1 MAAGFVAS
9 LLAAPPATVA
19 AEDRSTWTD
28 EQRRQHGRSLWPD
41 RSDEDPALPTVELHG
56 RESKRR
62 SMLAPKPAS
71 IEWPDAGEVTVTPGA
86 PDRVSRRGNPGGLPV
101 TVAFAGDQSRRTG
114 ASAAAVR
121 VEVAD
126 RATTYAAGVDGV
138 LLTVT
143 PTDGAG
149 VADRV
154 ELTVDYSS
162 FAGAYGG
169 DWASRLRLVR
179 LPDCDLTAA
188 GVTGC
193 DVVEPLA
200 STNDA
205 ASQTVTATV
214 TVAEGTMLALSAD
227 TSGGRGDWAATPLS
241 ASATWNTSAQTGNF
255 SWSYPLRV
263 PPSVGGPAPD
273 LALSYSSGSVDGRVA
288 STNNQT
294 SWVGDGWDLWP
305 GYVERKYASCADDG
319 TGSANNVGRKTGDLC
334 WKTDNA
340 TLMLNGKG
348 LRTGARRRH
357 GCVAVQGRRR
367 LPDTAAERGVELGQQ
382 HRVLETHHP
391 GRHAVLLRPRQ
402 ALGVGHREP
411 ELGVDGAGVR

>member
-1 MAAGFVAS
+1 
-9 LLAAPPATVA
+9 
-19 AEDRSTWTD
+19 
-28 EQRRQHGRSLWPD
+28 
-41 RSDEDPALPTVELHG
+41 
-56 RESKRR
+56 
-62 SMLAPKPAS
+62 
-71 IEWPDAGEVTVTPGA
+71 
-86 PDRVSRRGNPGGLPV
+86 
-101 TVAFAGDQSRRTG
+101 
-114 ASAAAVR
+114 